1 MGRCA
6 RFGDGGG
13 KTTPSVGD
21 VLAYGEEYEGR
32 SEWGGGHQNGGSDI
46 FWDIQMFYGS
56 NGGLESDLCGMAQPN
71 IGLVVLQEKNS
82 LWFIHAGVGGL
93 KGGGVGHDKPTLRRC
108 GNLIPEVSAICG

>member
-6 RFGDGGG
+6 RFGDRGG
-13 KTTPSVGD
+13 KNTPSVGD

-32 SEWGGGHQNGGSDI
+32 SERGGGYQNGESDI
-46 FWDIQMFYGS
+46 FWDIQMFYVR
-56 NGGLESDLCGMAQPN
+56 NGGLELDLCGMAQPN

-82 LWFIHAGVGGL
+82 LWVIHAGVGGL

>member
-71 IGLVVLQEKNS
+71 IGLVVLQEKSS
-82 LWFIHAGVGGL
+82 LRVLHAGVGGL
-93 KGGGVGHDKPTLRRC
+93 QGGGVGHDKPTLRRC
-108 GNLIPEVSAICG
+108 GDLIPEVSAIFG